1 MYIWV
6 PLALK
11 ERQETVSMCDF
22 DLHGGGES
30 HLKFPLLFL
39 VCMSVCVGIGT
50 HVCRSMH
57 VLAEAREQLQLLS
70 PTTAPATAPAT
81 SSPSFF

>member
-1 MYIWV
+1 
-6 PLALK
+6 
-11 ERQETVSMCDF
+11 
-22 DLHGGGES
+22 
-30 HLKFPLLFL
+30 
-39 VCMSVCVGIGT
+39 MSLCVGVGA

-70 PTTAPATAPAT
+70 PTTAPATTPAT